1 MWSADVLPRQ
11 IGFGG
16 LSRVVC
22 GCFTPPNGFWR
33 VISAHKWSI
42 PAQEG
47 CIKTRISRSGSD
59 TASFDSG
66 KWVGKFRIAYRYR
79 FQAFW
84 RYNKGTLYRRNRDFL
99 LQESEAGKGLGMSRF
114 ARKRIREVDFLAKK
128 TGNNANGILL
138 LKKWW
143 FWLIFVVAVGMMA
156 VFGGGTETAET
167 NASDNAAKTAIANF
181 EEMAAAASEE
191 QADADKRA
199 EAAIKAA
206 EEKANAEAQAKAQAE
221 AEAKLKDPANYR
233 TDITYDQLAQ
243 TPDDYYSEMIAMS
256 GRVLQVMQG
265 EESSQ
270 MLVAVDDSEGAVI
283 FLGYESDITESGI
296 PENALIKFYG
306 TAAGTI
312 SYDSTLGET
321 ITVPAAFVNMI
332 ELQ

>member
-1 MWSADVLPRQ
+1 M
-11 IGFGG
+11 
-16 LSRVVC
+16 
-22 GCFTPPNGFWR
+22 
-33 VISAHKWSI
+33 
-42 PAQEG
+42 
-47 CIKTRISRSGSD
+47 
-59 TASFDSG
+59 
-66 KWVGKFRIAYRYR
+66 
-79 FQAFW
+79 
-84 RYNKGTLYRRNRDFL
+84 
-99 LQESEAGKGLGMSRF
+99 
-114 ARKRIREVDFLAKK
+114 AKK
-128 TGNNANGILL
+128 TGNDANGMLL

-143 FWLIFVVAVGMMA
+143 FWLIFVLAVGMMA
-156 VFGGGTETAET
+156 IFGGGTDTAET
-167 NASDNAAKTAIANF
+167 IASDNAAETAIANF

-191 QADADKRA
+191 QAAAAERA
-199 EAAIKAA
+199 EEAIKAA

-243 TPDDYYSEMIAMS
+243 TPDAYYSEMIAMS

-270 MLVAVDDSEGAVI
+270 MLVAVDDIEGAVI
-283 FLGYESDITESGI
+283 FLGYESDIIESGI
-296 PENALIKFYG
+296 SENALIKFYG